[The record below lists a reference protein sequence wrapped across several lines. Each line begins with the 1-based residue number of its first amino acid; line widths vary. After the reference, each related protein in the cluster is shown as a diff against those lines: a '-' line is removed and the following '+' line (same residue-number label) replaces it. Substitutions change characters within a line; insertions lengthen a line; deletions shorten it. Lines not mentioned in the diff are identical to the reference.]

1 MLETTPTPLDFPL
14 DRRGR
19 EAPTTATGEA
29 TAESQLPRF
38 NSSPNPFELWTR
50 FDPSTSVT
58 LQSDPLPEPDCL
70 KEASDEPDEVP
81 TSPRFDTSDRSGS
94 LKLEKRG
101 VTPQLSFWSEHV
113 IQAESIV
120 CKLREAG
127 RFDLSDPLN
136 KCHTQLS
143 MLECTNCGRAKP
155 FYNRCE
161 LGHCPLCQPRLSRE
175 RKQSVEWWTRQVQQ
189 PKHVVLTVRN
199 TAVFTKQ
206 YVLWFKA
213 AWGRLRRSSLAA
225 GWNGGFYSLEVT
237 NEGHGWH
244 LHLHAL
250 IDTRWIDA
258 KALAC
263 KWAKLT
269 GQDFSIVKV
278 KDVRQADYL
287 AEVTKYAV
295 KGSQLAS
302 WSPTD
307 IAAYIDSMTGVRT
320 FGVFGKLYSLRAEW
334 HEFLDTLQKE
344 MPACECGC
352 QSYYVLTEAEF
363 AWKQQTGEYPK
374 RCRSR

>member
-1 MLETTPTPLDFPL
+1 
-14 DRRGR
+14 
-19 EAPTTATGEA
+19 
-29 TAESQLPRF
+29 
-38 NSSPNPFELWTR
+38 
-50 FDPSTSVT
+50 
-58 LQSDPLPEPDCL
+58 
-70 KEASDEPDEVP
+70 
-81 TSPRFDTSDRSGS
+81 
-94 LKLEKRG
+94 
-101 VTPQLSFWSEHV
+101 
-113 IQAESIV
+113 
-120 CKLREAG
+120 
-127 RFDLSDPLN
+127 
-136 KCHTQLS
+136 
-143 MLECTNCGRAKP
+143 MLECTSCGKAKP

-161 LGHCPLCQPRLSRE
+161 LGHCPLCQARLSRE

-199 TAVFTKQ
+199 TAVFTKA
-206 YVLWFKA
+206 YVVWFKA

-225 GWNGGFYSLEVT
+225 AWNGGFYSLEVT
-237 NEGHGWH
+237 NEGRGWH

-250 IDTRWIDA
+250 VDARWIDA
-258 KALAC
+258 KALAI

-302 WSPTD
+302 WEPTD
-307 IAAYIDSMTGVRT
+307 IAAYIDAMSGVRT
-320 FGVFGKLYSLRAEW
+320 FGVFGKLYSIRAQW
-334 HEFLDTLQKE
+334 REFLDSLQKE

-352 QSYYVLTEAEF
+352 QTYYVLTEAEF